1 MNLLRIR
8 MEEDVAVIATQEA
21 TKVATEVAKL
31 TT

>member
-1 MNLLRIR
+1 